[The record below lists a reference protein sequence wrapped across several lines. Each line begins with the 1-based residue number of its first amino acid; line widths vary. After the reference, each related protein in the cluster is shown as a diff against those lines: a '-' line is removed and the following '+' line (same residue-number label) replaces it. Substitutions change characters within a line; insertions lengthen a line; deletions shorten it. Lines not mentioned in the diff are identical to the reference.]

1 MAEKANAMQDP
12 DEAEFMLPVDS
23 EHKARTVKVLS
34 IARPHMRAFHLA
46 WISFFICFLSTF
58 AAPPLIPIIR
68 DNLNM
73 TKPEIGQA
81 AVASVSGS
89 IMSRL
94 MMGTIC
100 DLVGPRYGTAFL
112 IMINAPAV
120 FSMALVDDGEGF
132 MICRFFIG
140 FSLATFVSC
149 EYWVS
154 SMFTTKIVGTVN
166 GLAAGW
172 GNLGGGVTQIMMPL
186 IFALFRDSFHNPA
199 FTAWR
204 LAFFV
209 PGTLHVVLGL
219 LILFF
224 GQDLPDGNH
233 SQLQRQGGDVKQGFL
248 RVVYFAATSYR
259 TWVFFIL
266 YGYSFGVELTVDN
279 IIAEYFYDRFELNL
293 NTAGLIAAASGLM
306 NIFSRP
312 AGGYFSD
319 LAGHYFGMRGR
330 LWFLWI
336 VQSMGGLMCIVL
348 GKMNSLTPSIIF
360 MIFFSIFVQAACG
373 ATFGIVP
380 FVSRRSLGVIIG
392 LTAAGGN
399 VGSVLTQ
406 SLFFTSSSY
415 HTEVGLVYMGI
426 MIICCTLPVTLI
438 WFPQWGSMLFPASK
452 GASEEDYY
460 VSEWTAQEQEQGLHF
475 PSLKF
480 ATNSRSERGCY
491 GGVTSADPEC
501 DQPVAE
507 LGLSMWKSYSH

>member
-1 MAEKANAMQDP
+1 MRASGDV
-12 DEAEFMLPVDS
+12 EFLLPVDS
-23 EHKARTVKVLS
+23 EHKAKVVKVFS
-34 IARPHMRAFHLA
+34 FAQPHMRSFHLS
-46 WISFFICFLSTF
+46 WISFFVCFLSTF

-73 TKPEIGQA
+73 TKSDIGQA

-89 IMSRL
+89 ILSRL
-94 MMGTIC
+94 MMGTVC
-100 DLVGPRYGTAFL
+100 DLVGPRYGSAFL
-112 IMINAPAV
+112 IMVNAPAV
-120 FSMALVDDGEGF
+120 FSMGVVDDAEGF

-154 SMFTTKIVGTVN
+154 SMFTSKIVGTVN

-186 IFALFRDSFHNPA
+186 IFALFRDSFHHPD

-209 PGTLHVVLGL
+209 PGSMHIILGL
-219 LILFF
+219 LVLCL
-224 GQDLPDGNH
+224 GQDLPDGDH
-233 SQLQRQGGDVKQGFL
+233 AQLQKQGGDVKQGFL
-248 RVVYFAATSYR
+248 RVLYFASTSYK
-259 TWVFFIL
+259 TWIFFIL

-279 IIAEYFYDRFELNL
+279 IIAEYFYDRFNLNL

-306 NIFSRP
+306 NIYSRP
-312 AGGYFSD
+312 AGGYLSD
-319 LAGHYFGMRGR
+319 VAGRYLGMRGR
-330 LWFLWI
+330 LWFLWT
-336 VQSMGGLMCIVL
+336 VQSLGGLLCIIL
-348 GKMNSLTPSIIF
+348 GKMSNLTGAIIS
-360 MIFFSIFVQAACG
+360 MILFSIFVQAACG

-415 HTEVGLVYMGI
+415 HTEEGLVYMGI
-426 MIICCTLPVTLI
+426 MIVCCTLLVTLI
-438 WFPQWGSMLFPASK
+438 WFPQWGSMFFPPSK
-452 GASEEDYY
+452 SASEEDYY
-460 VSEWTAQEQEQGLHF
+460 VSEWTAQEQEQGLHL

-480 ATNSRSERGCY
+480 ATNSRSERGNHA
-491 GGVTSADPEC
+491 GASSSDPEG
-501 DQPVAE
+501 DQPPAE